1 MNSPKDSLTR
11 EDHQNALEVV
21 YEISS
26 ILNTGL
32 DRDSLNILVNLCES
46 GVNPEALAAVVQ
58 ELRSSQEAGATT
70 ATKRRTTSCW
80 EQLKYT

>member
-58 ELRSSQEAGATT
+58 ELRSEARKQELRQRQRGEQHHAGNN
-70 ATKRRTTSCW
+70 
-80 EQLKYT
+80 